1 MSKRQNIG
9 HKVQN
14 STSQPQTF
22 SGFNLANKSDRIR
35 LKSMLVELK
44 TQAENLTQKDIRSW
58 RQAWQMAINIE
69 NPQRGRLYDIYRDV
83 EVDLHTSGCTGQRNG
98 FSLCKD
104 YKLVDIKGAE
114 NVEATQL
121 LQKEWFTDLVSY
133 ILESRYWGH
142 SLVQLGDVVSTDG
155 ILSYAT
161 VELVPRKH
169 VIPEYGVIVHE
180 QGDEP
185 QKGYDYRNT
194 PIADWVIEAGKSNDL
209 GLYLKVAL
217 QTIPKKNMMSYW
229 DQFGELFGMP
239 IRVAKTTSRDPK
251 DRNLIEQMLEGMGA
265 AAWGLFPEGTEIEIK
280 ETTRGDAFQVYDKRI
295 ERANSEI
302 SKCILNQTMTIDNGS
317 SLSQSEVHLEVFENV
332 VESDATFVKRIVNDK
347 LLPRMLRHGFPV
359 KGLRFEYD
367 KSINYTPEE
376 ENATERLLLEYFD
389 IDPTYFIDKY
399 NIKITGKKETPKP
412 QTLARSFFD

>member
-1 MSKRQNIG
+1 MSKRNTKPR
-9 HKVQN
+9 HTPMPK
-14 STSQPQTF
+14 PQML
-22 SGFNLANKSDRIR
+22 GNFNLANKNDRAR

-44 TQAENLTQKDIRSW
+44 TQTENLTKKDIQSW
-58 RQAWQMAINIE
+58 RQAWQMALNIE

-83 EVDLHTSGCTGQRNG
+83 EVDLHTSGCTGQRSG

-104 YKLVDIKGAE
+104 YKLVDANGKE
-114 NVEATQL
+114 NIEATRL

-142 SLVQLGDVVSTDG
+142 SLVQLGDVVSVDG
-155 ILSYAT
+155 VMRYDG

-169 VIPEYGVIVHE
+169 VIPEYGVIISE
-180 QGDEP
+180 QGSEP
-185 QKGYDYRNT
+185 HKGHDYRNT
-194 PIADWVIEAGKSNDL
+194 PYTDWLIEAGKPNDL

-265 AAWGLFPEGTEIEIK
+265 ASWGLFPDGTEIDIK
-280 ETTRGDAFQVYDKRI
+280 ETTRGDAFNVYDKRI

-302 SKCILNQTMTIDNGS
+302 SKGILNQTMTIDSGS

-332 VESDATFVKRIVNDK
+332 VESDAVLIKRIVNDK
-347 LLPRMLRHGFPV
+347 LLPRMVKHGFPV
-359 KGLRFEYD
+359 QGLSFKWD
-367 KSINYTPEE
+367 KSVDYTPEQ
-376 ENATERLLLEYFD
+376 ENATERLLLEHFDVDPQYF
-389 IDPTYFIDKY
+389 TDKY
-399 NIKITGKKETPKP
+399 GITILGKKEP
-412 QTLARSFFD
+412 QQSHQALARPFFD

>member
-1 MSKRQNIG
+1 MSKID
-9 HKVQN
+9 
-14 STSQPQTF
+14 
-22 SGFNLANKSDRIR
+22 LANKSDRKQ
-35 LKSMLVELK
+35 LKSILVELK
-44 TQAENLTQKDIRSW
+44 TQTENLTQKDIRSW
-58 RQAWQMAINIE
+58 RQAWQQALNIE

-83 EVDLHTSGCTGQRNG
+83 AVDLHTSGCTDQRNG
-98 FSLCKD
+98 FSLRKD
-104 YKLVDIKGAE
+104 YKLVDTKGSE
-114 NVEATQL
+114 NTEATQL
-121 LQKEWFTDLVSY
+121 LQTEWFTNLVSF

-142 SLVQLGDVVSTDG
+142 SLVQLGDVVVNEG

-169 VIPEYGVIVHE
+169 VIPEYGVIVVE

-185 QKGYDYRNT
+185 QKGYDYRST
-194 PIADWVIEAGKSNDL
+194 PLADWVIEAGRPNDL

-251 DRNLIEQMLEGMGA
+251 DRNVIEQMLEGMGA
-265 AAWGLFPEGTEIEIK
+265 AAWGLFPEGTEVEIK

-302 SKCILNQTMTIDNGS
+302 SKGILNQTMTIDNGS

-332 VESDATFVKRIVNDK
+332 VESDAAFVQHIVNDK
-347 LLPRMLRHGFPV
+347 LLPRMIKHGFPV

-367 KSINYTPEE
+367 KSINYTPEQ
-376 ENATERLLLEYFD
+376 ENATERLLLEHYE
-389 IDPTYFIDKY
+389 IDPTYFVDKY
-399 NIKITGKKETPKP
+399 NIKILGKKETPKP
-412 QTLARSFFD
+412 QTLARPFFD